1 MVRPVAIKKAQG
13 QSIRNYL
20 ARLIQLHQKSHVTKV
35 HRTLFHLR
43 IPDVPLPSAKLAQ
56 VNISQH
62 RILKAPGVRGRFSNW
77 EQLIQ
82 ANN

>member
-1 MVRPVAIKKAQG
+1 MVRPIAIKKLKGRALKLLG
-13 QSIRNYL
+13 PTDSTTPE
-20 ARLIQLHQKSHVTKV
+20 SHVTKV

-62 RILKAPGVRGRFSNW
+62 RILKTPGV
-77 EQLIQ
+77 
-82 ANN
+82 